1 MALPASRILELR
13 NRLMQVPPE
22 RMRALILEGL
32 RLGEEA
38 LLVHARRVWL
48 DLLRFPRSWV
58 SGSEHVSGQRYRLP
72 LSARLRWATQA
83 ASAFALAWQ
92 LL

>member
-32 RLGEEA
+32 RLGEEDIQMRIQA
-38 LLVHARRVWL
+38 KARK
-48 DLLRFPRSWV
+48 
-58 SGSEHVSGQRYRLP
+58 
-72 LSARLRWATQA
+72 
-83 ASAFALAWQ
+83 ALAQ
-92 LL
+92 PPQTPQK